1 MCAVTMPNCSV
12 DKGLK
17 AVPIRGV
24 SGSPPSTTLQQ
35 ARCCKHGRRWTT
47 ATVSQVMTHRDQFAY
62 KITGSTTSAL
72 VYLTDTVSRLL
83 ESQSSEYVPC
93 VMIDFGEAQV
103 TLASAVDWNTACM
116 QSRRRHAMATE
127 SAESI
132 QNNVADKQRARHTRR
147 RDNDEDGYQ
156 PQHSEVNTPV
166 IYPSISFHPAAGCR
180 LLTPIHATQSCGIF
194 VRFFRFNFRVM
205 LLRYRY
211 VRLMAWAVHLST
223 VVCL

>member
-1 MCAVTMPNCSV
+1 
-12 DKGLK
+12 
-17 AVPIRGV
+17 
-24 SGSPPSTTLQQ
+24 
-35 ARCCKHGRRWTT
+35 
-47 ATVSQVMTHRDQFAY
+47 
-62 KITGSTTSAL
+62 
-72 VYLTDTVSRLL
+72 
-83 ESQSSEYVPC
+83 
-93 VMIDFGEAQV
+93 
-103 TLASAVDWNTACM
+103 
-116 QSRRRHAMATE
+116 MATE